1 MAEKDHNGHTHGDHH
16 HGHITDLP
24 DVSYIKNVDVTH
36 EASDVSVEG
45 LAWFV
50 IGLTLMTIATFGL
63 MFALFKLLDRQFES
77 RSYESRPGPM
87 AMTQQ
92 ERIPPEPRLQ
102 EAPGF
107 GVKLENGS
115 VVNLDSVHAPGKP
128 QEEYRV
134 LLAQWER
141 VLTTGKTDETSPSV
155 GLPIDQAMKKL
166 LESNVIKTKPG
177 AGNWDEYS
185 GNLPTTASSGRMS
198 QKAK

>member
-1 MAEKDHNGHTHGDHH
+1 MAKHNTGSDHQ

-36 EASDVSVEG
+36 ETSDVSVEA
-45 LAWFV
+45 LTKFV
-50 IGLTLMTIATFGL
+50 IGLTLMTLATFGL
-63 MFALFKLLDRQFES
+63 MYALFKLLDRQFES
-77 RSYESRPGPM
+77 RNYETRPGPM

-102 EAPGF
+102 GAPGF

-115 VVNLDSVHAPGKP
+115 IVNLDSEHAPGKP

-134 LLAQWER
+134 LRAQWER
-141 VLTTGKTDETSPSV
+141 LLTTGRTDETSTSF

-166 LESNVIKTKPG
+166 LESNAIKTKPG
-177 AGNWDEYS
+177 AGNWDEYP
-185 GNLPTTASSGRMS
+185 GNLPTAASSGRTI
-198 QKAK
+198 QNGK